1 MRKLNLGCGFDK
13 RADSINADVFAKCAP
28 DVLFDLEHTP
38 WPFRDNTFD
47 HILMKHVL
55 EHVGAA
61 FPDFCRIMRELYRV
75 AASGGTIEI
84 HVPHYRHDSWWAD
97 PSHVRGFTPMTF
109 QMLSRRQND
118 AWIAAR
124 ANFTMLAYVMD
135 VDFELK
141 DAHYVYDPHWWQ
153 RVQAG
158 ELTEAALRERAER
171 EWGVF
176 AELRVTLTAVKA

>member
-1 MRKLNLGCGFDK
+1 
-13 RADSINADVFAKCAP
+13 
-28 DVLFDLEHTP
+28 
-38 WPFRDNTFD
+38 
-47 HILMKHVL
+47 
-55 EHVGAA
+55 
-61 FPDFCRIMRELYRV
+61 
-75 AASGGTIEI
+75 
-84 HVPHYRHDSWWAD
+84 
-97 PSHVRGFTPMTF
+97 MTF

-176 AELRVTLTAVKA
+176 AELQVTLTAVKA